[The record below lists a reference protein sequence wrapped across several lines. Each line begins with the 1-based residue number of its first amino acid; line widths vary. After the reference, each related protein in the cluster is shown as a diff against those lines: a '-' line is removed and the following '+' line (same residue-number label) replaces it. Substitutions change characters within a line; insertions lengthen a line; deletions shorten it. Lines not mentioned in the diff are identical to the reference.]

1 MLFDSVTFVLK
12 KPFPSMMKLMHKQYM
27 SPFCIPIYFKNGVLL
42 ANTCFD
48 KKMEKNVCKFI
59 SIVIIHI
66 W

>member
-48 KKMEKNVCKFI
+48 KKIEKKCL
-59 SIVIIHI
+59 
-66 W
+66 